1 MINGEDEKVLEQ
13 EFSTKVNSNFIDSRF
28 LKVKNLLQR
37 VQQQNLN
44 IDHFEKVYNT
54 DFKIFIVKCKQYN
67 LIKRV

>member
-67 LIKRV
+67 